1 MVLRKSRMAI
11 EILKPFG
18 PSIVK
23 TKLPENIINEMN
35 IYVDQV
41 INDEKKKEELDYGK
55 RLAGNVKQEI
65 YLEIDFMKKIKWA
78 EFLATACAEWLAK
91 DREIKMKG
99 FEIIKSWIVRQ
110 FKNDYNPIH
119 FHSGHVSGVGYLKVP
134 KNMGKTVQSN
144 KKHNLNGKLVLI
156 DGSKKLFCNPTHTI
170 TPEVGDFYLF
180 PNYLMH
186 AVYPFAET
194 DEERRSVSFNAKL
207 DNESGSI

>member
-1 MVLRKSRMAI
+1 MAV

-23 TKLPENIINEMN
+23 IKIPENIINEMN
-35 IYVDQV
+35 SYVDG
-41 INDEKKKEELDYGK
+41 IIENKKKIEELNYGEK
-55 RLAGNVKQEI
+55 LAGNVKQEI
-65 YLEIDFMKKIKWA
+65 FLETDFMKKIKWG
-78 EFLATACAEWLAK
+78 EFLGSACAEWLADERNMK
-91 DREIKMKG
+91 LKG

-134 KNMGKTVQSN
+134 KNMGKTVQDN

-156 DGSKKLFCNPTHTI
+156 DGSKKLFCNSTYVI

-186 AVYPFAET
+186 AVYPFSDT
-194 DEERRSVSFNAKL
+194 DDERRSVSFNAKL
-207 DNESGSI
+207 DNEAASI

>member
-1 MVLRKSRMAI
+1 MSF

-23 TKLPENIINEMN
+23 TKLSENIVNEMN
-35 IYVDQV
+35 KYVDQV
-41 INDEKKKEELDYGK
+41 INDKKKNEELNYGEK
-55 RLAGNVKQEI
+55 LAGNVQQEI
-65 YLEIDFMKKIKWA
+65 YMEIDFMKKIKWA
-78 EFLATACAEWLAK
+78 EFLATKCAEWIAK

-110 FKNDYNPIH
+110 FKNDYNPVH
-119 FHSGHVSGVGYLKVP
+119 FHTGHVSGVGYLKVP
-134 KNMGKTVQSN
+134 ENMGETVQLN

-156 DGSKKLFCNPTHTI
+156 DGSKKLFCNSTYTV

-186 AVYPFAET
+186 AVYPFTET
-194 DEERRSVSFNAKL
+194 NEERRSVSFNAKL
-207 DNESGSI
+207 DNDSGSI